1 MSYNVSFISLGCA
14 KNQVNCEQMMAL
26 CAEAGYSIQAQPE
39 GCDVVVGM
47 GGGKA
52 LDTAKAVAENLGLPC
67 VIIPTVASNDAPC
80 SGVAVLYND
89 AGVVIK
95 AVLMRRN
102 PDLVLVD
109 TGIIANAPRRLFAA
123 GLGDA
128 LSTWF
133 EARACK
139 NSGARTMARG
149 NVSNTGLMM
158 ARLCYDLLMEK
169 GRDALA
175 AVERHE
181 VTPALEDVVE
191 ATIYLSGLG
200 FENGGLAAA
209 HAVND
214 GFAQEPQA
222 HGMYHGEKVAFG
234 TLVQL
239 VLEKAPQEE
248 LEQVLFRD
256 VLGEAKTHVSGSAGR
271 IGNVKLSAQIING
284 LVLNSGETFSYN
296 GSVGKRTADRG
307 FKPAPAYVKGETV
320 DEIGGGI
327 CQTSSTLYL
336 ACLLSNLEITERYAH
351 RYVPAYIAWGMDAT
365 VSWGGP
371 DYKFTNNTLYPVKIV
386 TKYEK
391 GYLTVQILGTNVD
404 GTYVKMSNEVL
415 SKTPWETI
423 YQEDPTMAPGS
434 PDVVKVTPYTGYKVN
449 SYQTIYDKDGKVIDS
464 HFEASSNYKVR
475 NKVILQAPAA
485 QPGSGTAEIPAV
497 TPNTPSDTPV
507 PMEPTVPAEP
517 AASPGLPVEPEIPAE
532 P

>member
-1 MSYNVSFISLGCA
+1 MTYAIKAPARYAQGAGELANLGRSAKKLGDKFLVICSDNSRGRFGAPVEASLAEQEKEVVFTTFHGEATKDEVFA
-14 KNQVNCEQMMAL
+14 KMDECR
-26 CAEAGYSIQAQPE
+26 AQ

-181 VTPALEDVVE
+181 VTPALEDSLLARVRE
-191 ATIYLSGLG
+191 
-200 FENGGLAAA
+200 AAA
-209 HAVND
+209 LYSPETQLLLNPAEETLR
-214 GFAQEPQA
+214 GIFA
-222 HGMYHGEKVAFG
+222 
-234 TLVQL
+234 
-239 VLEKAPQEE
+239 
-248 LEQVLFRD
+248 
-256 VLGEAKTHVSGSAGR
+256 EA
-271 IGNVKLSAQIING
+271 
-284 LVLNSGETFSYN
+284 
-296 GSVGKRTADRG
+296 
-307 FKPAPAYVKGETV
+307 
-320 DEIGGGI
+320 
-327 CQTSSTLYL
+327 
-336 ACLLSNLEITERYAH
+336 
-351 RYVPAYIAWGMDAT
+351 
-365 VSWGGP
+365 
-371 DYKFTNNTLYPVKIV
+371 
-386 TKYEK
+386 
-391 GYLTVQILGTNVD
+391 
-404 GTYVKMSNEVL
+404 
-415 SKTPWETI
+415 
-423 YQEDPTMAPGS
+423 
-434 PDVVKVTPYTGYKVN
+434 DVVVGTGDF
-449 SYQTIYDKDGKVIDS
+449 TLEGMG
-464 HFEASSNYKVR
+464 
-475 NKVILQAPAA
+475 APL
-485 QPGSGTAEIPAV
+485 IPAV
-497 TPNTPSDTPV
+497 NETTSLSFPSYV
-507 PMEPTVPAEP
+507 RTVRRMCRRLEHGTERSSLLLGKMPFQSRHYP
-517 AASPGLPVEPEIPAE
+517 LYCNQSNLAAKEMWSRMWLNRKGDSV
-532 P
+532 

>member
-1 MSYNVSFISLGCA
+1 MTYAIKAPARYAQGAGELANLGRSAKKLGNKFLVICTDNSRGRFGAQVEASLA
-14 KNQVNCEQMMAL
+14 EQEKEVVFTTFHG
-26 CAEAGYSIQAQPE
+26 EATKDEVFARMDECRAQ

-181 VTPALEDVVE
+181 VTPALEDSLLARVRE
-191 ATIYLSGLG
+191 
-200 FENGGLAAA
+200 AAA
-209 HAVND
+209 LYSPETQLLLNPAEETLR
-214 GFAQEPQA
+214 GIFA
-222 HGMYHGEKVAFG
+222 
-234 TLVQL
+234 
-239 VLEKAPQEE
+239 
-248 LEQVLFRD
+248 
-256 VLGEAKTHVSGSAGR
+256 EA
-271 IGNVKLSAQIING
+271 
-284 LVLNSGETFSYN
+284 
-296 GSVGKRTADRG
+296 
-307 FKPAPAYVKGETV
+307 
-320 DEIGGGI
+320 
-327 CQTSSTLYL
+327 
-336 ACLLSNLEITERYAH
+336 
-351 RYVPAYIAWGMDAT
+351 
-365 VSWGGP
+365 
-371 DYKFTNNTLYPVKIV
+371 
-386 TKYEK
+386 
-391 GYLTVQILGTNVD
+391 
-404 GTYVKMSNEVL
+404 
-415 SKTPWETI
+415 
-423 YQEDPTMAPGS
+423 
-434 PDVVKVTPYTGYKVN
+434 DVVVGTGDF
-449 SYQTIYDKDGKVIDS
+449 TLEGMG
-464 HFEASSNYKVR
+464 
-475 NKVILQAPAA
+475 APL
-485 QPGSGTAEIPAV
+485 IPAV
-497 TPNTPSDTPV
+497 NETTSLSFPSYV
-507 PMEPTVPAEP
+507 RTVRRMCRRLEHGTERSSLLLGKMPFQSRHYP
-517 AASPGLPVEPEIPAE
+517 LYCNQSNLAAKEMWSRMWLNRKGDSV
-532 P
+532 

>member
-1 MSYNVSFISLGCA
+1 MRKILKSPGKYVQGAGILGEIDEYLQGMGRRLLILISRSGTKRICPTLDACFQGKDYELHYEIFQGECSQTLIDRLPA
-14 KNQVNCEQMMAL
+14 VAREQKSTA
-26 CAEAGYSIQAQPE
+26 
-39 GCDVVVGM
+39 VVGI
-47 GGGKA
+47 GGGKTM
-52 LDTAKAVAENLGLPC
+52 DTAKAVAENLGLPC
-67 VIIPTVASNDAPC
+67 GIIPTVASNDAPC

-89 AGVVIK
+89 AGVVVK

-158 ARLCYDLLMEK
+158 AHLCYDLLMEK

-181 VTPALEDVVE
+181 VTPALEAVVE

-248 LEQVLFRD
+248 LEQVLAFLRATGLPLTLAP
-256 VLGEAKTHVSGSAGR
+256 LGVKEIVPETLQKVAEAAVVPTQSTKNLRADITAQEVYDAILEADR
-271 IGNVKLSAQIING
+271 IG
-284 LVLNSGETFSYN
+284 
-296 GSVGKRTADRG
+296 RD
-307 FKPAPAYVKGETV
+307 
-320 DEIGGGI
+320 
-327 CQTSSTLYL
+327 YL
-336 ACLLSNLEITERYAH
+336 AR
-351 RYVPAYIAWGMDAT
+351 
-365 VSWGGP
+365 
-371 DYKFTNNTLYPVKIV
+371 
-386 TKYEK
+386 
-391 GYLTVQILGTNVD
+391 
-404 GTYVKMSNEVL
+404 
-415 SKTPWETI
+415 
-423 YQEDPTMAPGS
+423 
-434 PDVVKVTPYTGYKVN
+434 
-449 SYQTIYDKDGKVIDS
+449 
-464 HFEASSNYKVR
+464 
-475 NKVILQAPAA
+475 
-485 QPGSGTAEIPAV
+485 
-497 TPNTPSDTPV
+497 
-507 PMEPTVPAEP
+507 
-517 AASPGLPVEPEIPAE
+517 
-532 P
+532 

>member
-1 MSYNVSFISLGCA
+1 MEASLAEQEKEVVFTTFHGEATKDEVFA
-14 KNQVNCEQMMAL
+14 KMDACKDN
-26 CAEAGYSIQAQPE
+26 

-67 VIIPTVASNDAPC
+67 VIIPTVASNDAALLRR
-80 SGVAVLYND
+80 GRALQRRR
-89 AGVVIK
+89 GVVIK

-139 NSGARTMARG
+139 NGGTSTMARG

-169 GRDALA
+169 GRDTLA

-248 LEQVLFRD
+248 LEQVLAFLRD
-256 VLGEAKTHVSGSAGR
+256 TGLPLTLAQLGVKEIVPETLKKVAEAAVVPTQSTKNLRADITAQEVYDAILEADR
-271 IGNVKLSAQIING
+271 IG
-284 LVLNSGETFSYN
+284 
-296 GSVGKRTADRG
+296 RD
-307 FKPAPAYVKGETV
+307 
-320 DEIGGGI
+320 
-327 CQTSSTLYL
+327 YL
-336 ACLLSNLEITERYAH
+336 AR
-351 RYVPAYIAWGMDAT
+351 
-365 VSWGGP
+365 
-371 DYKFTNNTLYPVKIV
+371 
-386 TKYEK
+386 
-391 GYLTVQILGTNVD
+391 
-404 GTYVKMSNEVL
+404 
-415 SKTPWETI
+415 
-423 YQEDPTMAPGS
+423 
-434 PDVVKVTPYTGYKVN
+434 
-449 SYQTIYDKDGKVIDS
+449 
-464 HFEASSNYKVR
+464 
-475 NKVILQAPAA
+475 
-485 QPGSGTAEIPAV
+485 
-497 TPNTPSDTPV
+497 
-507 PMEPTVPAEP
+507 
-517 AASPGLPVEPEIPAE
+517 
-532 P
+532 

>member
-1 MSYNVSFISLGCA
+1 M
-14 KNQVNCEQMMAL
+14 
-26 CAEAGYSIQAQPE
+26 
-39 GCDVVVGM
+39 
-47 GGGKA
+47 
-52 LDTAKAVAENLGLPC
+52 
-67 VIIPTVASNDAPC
+67 ASNDAPC

-248 LEQVLFRD
+248 LEQVLGFLRD
-256 VLGEAKTHVSGSAGR
+256 TGLPLTLAQLGVKEIVPETLKKVAEAAVVPTQSTKNLRADITAQEVYDAILEADR
-271 IGNVKLSAQIING
+271 IG
-284 LVLNSGETFSYN
+284 
-296 GSVGKRTADRG
+296 RD
-307 FKPAPAYVKGETV
+307 
-320 DEIGGGI
+320 
-327 CQTSSTLYL
+327 YL
-336 ACLLSNLEITERYAH
+336 AR
-351 RYVPAYIAWGMDAT
+351 
-365 VSWGGP
+365 
-371 DYKFTNNTLYPVKIV
+371 
-386 TKYEK
+386 
-391 GYLTVQILGTNVD
+391 
-404 GTYVKMSNEVL
+404 
-415 SKTPWETI
+415 
-423 YQEDPTMAPGS
+423 
-434 PDVVKVTPYTGYKVN
+434 
-449 SYQTIYDKDGKVIDS
+449 
-464 HFEASSNYKVR
+464 
-475 NKVILQAPAA
+475 
-485 QPGSGTAEIPAV
+485 
-497 TPNTPSDTPV
+497 
-507 PMEPTVPAEP
+507 
-517 AASPGLPVEPEIPAE
+517 
-532 P
+532 

>member
-1 MSYNVSFISLGCA
+1 
-14 KNQVNCEQMMAL
+14 
-26 CAEAGYSIQAQPE
+26 
-39 GCDVVVGM
+39 
-47 GGGKA
+47 
-52 LDTAKAVAENLGLPC
+52 
-67 VIIPTVASNDAPC
+67 
-80 SGVAVLYND
+80 
-89 AGVVIK
+89 
-95 AVLMRRN
+95 MRRN

-248 LEQVLFRD
+248 LEQVLAFLRD
-256 VLGEAKTHVSGSAGR
+256 TGLPLTLAQLG
-271 IGNVKLSAQIING
+271 VK
-284 LVLNSGETFSYN
+284 
-296 GSVGKRTADRG
+296 
-307 FKPAPAYVKGETV
+307 
-320 DEIGGGI
+320 EIGPETLKKVAEEMCIRDRTGRGI
-327 CQTSSTLYL
+327 SRGKSPINCAAVDWAFFLKLDVYKRQGISGPLWGTTGQRWSCWNRSKPEHGCGKNST
-336 ACLLSNLEITERYAH
+336 NR
-351 RYVPAYIAWGMDAT
+351 
-365 VSWGGP
+365 
-371 DYKFTNNTLYPVKIV
+371 
-386 TKYEK
+386 
-391 GYLTVQILGTNVD
+391 
-404 GTYVKMSNEVL
+404 
-415 SKTPWETI
+415 TI
-423 YQEDPTMAPGS
+423 P
-434 PDVVKVTPYTGYKVN
+434 
-449 SYQTIYDKDGKVIDS
+449 
-464 HFEASSNYKVR
+464 
-475 NKVILQAPAA
+475 VILRA
-485 QPGSGTAEIPAV
+485 T
-497 TPNTPSDTPV
+497 
-507 PMEPTVPAEP
+507 
-517 AASPGLPVEPEIPAE
+517 
-532 P
+532 

>member
-1 MSYNVSFISLGCA
+1 MTYAIKAPARYAQGAGELANLGRSAKKLGNKFLVICTDNSRGRFGAQVEASLA
-14 KNQVNCEQMMAL
+14 EQ
-26 CAEAGYSIQAQPE
+26 EK
-39 GCDVVVGM
+39 DVVVGM

-109 TGIIANAPRRLFAA
+109 TG
-123 GLGDA
+123 
-128 LSTWF
+128 
-133 EARACK
+133 
-139 NSGARTMARG
+139 TMARG

-248 LEQVLFRD
+248 LEQVLAFLRD
-256 VLGEAKTHVSGSAGR
+256 TGLPLTLAQLGVKEIVPETLKKVAEAAVVPTQSTKNLRADITAQEVYHAILEADR
-271 IGNVKLSAQIING
+271 IG
-284 LVLNSGETFSYN
+284 
-296 GSVGKRTADRG
+296 RD
-307 FKPAPAYVKGETV
+307 
-320 DEIGGGI
+320 
-327 CQTSSTLYL
+327 YL
-336 ACLLSNLEITERYAH
+336 AR
-351 RYVPAYIAWGMDAT
+351 
-365 VSWGGP
+365 
-371 DYKFTNNTLYPVKIV
+371 
-386 TKYEK
+386 
-391 GYLTVQILGTNVD
+391 
-404 GTYVKMSNEVL
+404 
-415 SKTPWETI
+415 
-423 YQEDPTMAPGS
+423 
-434 PDVVKVTPYTGYKVN
+434 
-449 SYQTIYDKDGKVIDS
+449 
-464 HFEASSNYKVR
+464 
-475 NKVILQAPAA
+475 
-485 QPGSGTAEIPAV
+485 
-497 TPNTPSDTPV
+497 
-507 PMEPTVPAEP
+507 
-517 AASPGLPVEPEIPAE
+517 
-532 P
+532 

>member
-1 MSYNVSFISLGCA
+1 MTYAIKAPARYAQGAGELANLGRSAKKLGNKFLVICTDNSRGRFGAQVEASLAEQEKEVVFTTFHGEATKDEVFA
-14 KNQVNCEQMMAL
+14 KMDECR
-26 CAEAGYSIQAQPE
+26 AQ

-248 LEQVLFRD
+248 LEQVLGFLRD
-256 VLGEAKTHVSGSAGR
+256 TGLPLTLAQLGVKEIVPETLKKVAEAAVVPTKNLRADITAQEVYDAILEADR
-271 IGNVKLSAQIING
+271 IG
-284 LVLNSGETFSYN
+284 
-296 GSVGKRTADRG
+296 RD
-307 FKPAPAYVKGETV
+307 
-320 DEIGGGI
+320 
-327 CQTSSTLYL
+327 YL
-336 ACLLSNLEITERYAH
+336 AR
-351 RYVPAYIAWGMDAT
+351 
-365 VSWGGP
+365 
-371 DYKFTNNTLYPVKIV
+371 
-386 TKYEK
+386 
-391 GYLTVQILGTNVD
+391 
-404 GTYVKMSNEVL
+404 
-415 SKTPWETI
+415 
-423 YQEDPTMAPGS
+423 
-434 PDVVKVTPYTGYKVN
+434 
-449 SYQTIYDKDGKVIDS
+449 
-464 HFEASSNYKVR
+464 
-475 NKVILQAPAA
+475 
-485 QPGSGTAEIPAV
+485 
-497 TPNTPSDTPV
+497 
-507 PMEPTVPAEP
+507 
-517 AASPGLPVEPEIPAE
+517 
-532 P
+532 

>member
-1 MSYNVSFISLGCA
+1 MTYAIKAPARYAQGAGELANLGRSAKKLGNKFLVICTDNSRGRFGAQVEDSLA
-14 KNQVNCEQMMAL
+14 EQEKEVVFTTFHG
-26 CAEAGYSIQAQPE
+26 EATKDEVFARMDECRAQ

-67 VIIPTVASNDAPC
+67 VIIPTVAPTTRPVPAWPC
-80 SGVAVLYND
+80 STTTRGGYQGRAH
-89 AGVVIK
+89 
-95 AVLMRRN
+95 
-102 PDLVLVD
+102 
-109 TGIIANAPRRLFAA
+109 APQPGSGSGRYRHHRQRPQRLFAA

-248 LEQVLFRD
+248 LEQVLAFLRD
-256 VLGEAKTHVSGSAGR
+256 TGLPLTLAQLGVKEIVPETLKKVAEAAVVPTQSTKNLRADITAQESTTHPGGR
-271 IGNVKLSAQIING
+271 
-284 LVLNSGETFSYN
+284 
-296 GSVGKRTADRG
+296 
-307 FKPAPAYVKGETV
+307 P
-320 DEIGGGI
+320 
-327 CQTSSTLYL
+327 
-336 ACLLSNLEITERYAH
+336 H
-351 RYVPAYIAWGMDAT
+351 R
-365 VSWGGP
+365 
-371 DYKFTNNTLYPVKIV
+371 
-386 TKYEK
+386 
-391 GYLTVQILGTNVD
+391 
-404 GTYVKMSNEVL
+404 
-415 SKTPWETI
+415 
-423 YQEDPTMAPGS
+423 
-434 PDVVKVTPYTGYKVN
+434 
-449 SYQTIYDKDGKVIDS
+449 
-464 HFEASSNYKVR
+464 
-475 NKVILQAPAA
+475 
-485 QPGSGTAEIPAV
+485 
-497 TPNTPSDTPV
+497 
-507 PMEPTVPAEP
+507 
-517 AASPGLPVEPEIPAE
+517 PGLSGPLSPILKSKE
-532 P
+532 

>member
-1 MSYNVSFISLGCA
+1 MTYAIKAPARYAQGAGELANLGRSAKKLGNKFLVICTDNSRGRFGAQVEASLAEQEKEVVFTTFHGEATKDEVFA
-14 KNQVNCEQMMAL
+14 KMDECR
-26 CAEAGYSIQAQPE
+26 AQ

-248 LEQVLFRD
+248 LEQVLGFLRD
-256 VLGEAKTHVSGSAGR
+256 TGLPLTLAQLGVKEIVPETLKKVAEAAVVPTQSTKNLRADITAQEGYDAIFGNRTSRGDGFSRAVVEKVLCAVLWTYFHVSVPDANAPFR
-271 IGNVKLSAQIING
+271 LMKADYVAEYLPLMPEN
-284 LVLNSGETFSYN
+284 YN
-296 GSVGKRTADRG
+296 LPNALMTAFGAYFHRKIRFIPIS
-307 FKPAPAYVKGETV
+307 FKPRQ
-320 DEIGGGI
+320 GG
-327 CQTSSTLYL
+327 
-336 ACLLSNLEITERYAH
+336 
-351 RYVPAYIAWGMDAT
+351 
-365 VSWGGP
+365 
-371 DYKFTNNTLYPVKIV
+371 TNSINIRKIVKI
-386 TKYEK
+386 
-391 GYLTVQILGTNVD
+391 G
-404 GTYVKMSNEVL
+404 
-415 SKTPWETI
+415 
-423 YQEDPTMAPGS
+423 
-434 PDVVKVTPYTGYKVN
+434 
-449 SYQTIYDKDGKVIDS
+449 
-464 HFEASSNYKVR
+464 R
-475 NKVILQAPAA
+475 QALHDFCEIQKAA
-485 QPGSGTAEIPAV
+485 AKKRG
-497 TPNTPSDTPV
+497 
-507 PMEPTVPAEP
+507 
-517 AASPGLPVEPEIPAE
+517 
-532 P
+532 

>member
-1 MSYNVSFISLGCA
+1 MTYAIKAPARYAQGAGELANLGRSAKKLGNKFLVICTDNSRGRFGAQVEASLAEQEKEVVFTTFHGEATKDEVFA
-14 KNQVNCEQMMAL
+14 KMDECR
-26 CAEAGYSIQAQPE
+26 AQ

-133 EARACK
+133 EAR
-139 NSGARTMARG
+139 
-149 NVSNTGLMM
+149 
-158 ARLCYDLLMEK
+158 
-169 GRDALA
+169 DALA

-248 LEQVLFRD
+248 LEQVLAFLRD
-256 VLGEAKTHVSGSAGR
+256 TGLPLTLAQLGVKEIVPETLKKVAEAAVVPTQSTKNLRADITAQEVYGAILEADR
-271 IGNVKLSAQIING
+271 IG
-284 LVLNSGETFSYN
+284 
-296 GSVGKRTADRG
+296 RD
-307 FKPAPAYVKGETV
+307 
-320 DEIGGGI
+320 
-327 CQTSSTLYL
+327 YL
-336 ACLLSNLEITERYAH
+336 AR
-351 RYVPAYIAWGMDAT
+351 
-365 VSWGGP
+365 
-371 DYKFTNNTLYPVKIV
+371 
-386 TKYEK
+386 
-391 GYLTVQILGTNVD
+391 
-404 GTYVKMSNEVL
+404 
-415 SKTPWETI
+415 
-423 YQEDPTMAPGS
+423 
-434 PDVVKVTPYTGYKVN
+434 
-449 SYQTIYDKDGKVIDS
+449 
-464 HFEASSNYKVR
+464 
-475 NKVILQAPAA
+475 
-485 QPGSGTAEIPAV
+485 
-497 TPNTPSDTPV
+497 
-507 PMEPTVPAEP
+507 
-517 AASPGLPVEPEIPAE
+517 
-532 P
+532 

>member
-1 MSYNVSFISLGCA
+1 MTYAIKAPARYAQGAGELANLGRSAKKLGNKFLVICTDNSRGRFGAQVEASLA
-14 KNQVNCEQMMAL
+14 EQEKEVVFTTFHG
-26 CAEAGYSIQAQPE
+26 EATKDEVFARMDECRAQ

-248 LEQVLFRD
+248 LEQVLAFLRD
-256 VLGEAKTHVSGSAGR
+256 TGLPLTLAQLGVKEIVPETLKKVAEAAVVPTQSTKNLRADITAQEVYDAILEADR
-271 IGNVKLSAQIING
+271 IG
-284 LVLNSGETFSYN
+284 
-296 GSVGKRTADRG
+296 RD
-307 FKPAPAYVKGETV
+307 
-320 DEIGGGI
+320 
-327 CQTSSTLYL
+327 YL
-336 ACLLSNLEITERYAH
+336 AH
-351 RYVPAYIAWGMDAT
+351 
-365 VSWGGP
+365 
-371 DYKFTNNTLYPVKIV
+371 
-386 TKYEK
+386 
-391 GYLTVQILGTNVD
+391 
-404 GTYVKMSNEVL
+404 
-415 SKTPWETI
+415 
-423 YQEDPTMAPGS
+423 
-434 PDVVKVTPYTGYKVN
+434 
-449 SYQTIYDKDGKVIDS
+449 
-464 HFEASSNYKVR
+464 
-475 NKVILQAPAA
+475 
-485 QPGSGTAEIPAV
+485 
-497 TPNTPSDTPV
+497 
-507 PMEPTVPAEP
+507 
-517 AASPGLPVEPEIPAE
+517 
-532 P
+532 